1 MQLTASDRLYKEL
14 NIVRRV
20 RRLRSVGILLK
31 ALSKTVDSEK
41 IIETAKFYVM
51 KERDEGS
58 DSDVSGISISSGED
72 KIIYKGPL
80 RKGILAPNGSKVSH
94 SRNISNM
101 SNITMT
107 GLNEQDET
115 NDQNQI

>member
-41 IIETAKFYVM
+41 IIETAKFYAM
-51 KERDEGS
+51 KERNEGS
-58 DSDVSGISISSGED
+58 DSDVSGISVSSGED

-80 RKGILAPNGSKVSH
+80 RKNILAPNGSKVSH
-94 SRNISNM
+94 SRNVSNT
-101 SNITMT
+101 TMT

-115 NDQNQI
+115 NDQNMI

>member
-31 ALSKTVDSEK
+31 ALNKTVDSEK
-41 IIETAKFYVM
+41 IIKTAKFYAM
-51 KERDEGS
+51 KERNEGS
-58 DSDVSGISISSGED
+58 DSDVSGNSVSSGED
-72 KIIYKGPL
+72 KIIYKGPI
-80 RKGILAPNGSKVSH
+80 RKSILVPNMSKVSH
-94 SRNISNM
+94 SRNI

-115 NDQNQI
+115 NDQN